1 MSFDELEYG
10 NPTQEELLLI
20 KKETYL
26 DVLFPDL
33 CYYSFPSNS
42 SDATVEELNN
52 IVECLSAV
60 KGKLEFENRYKIY
73 DRSLPTYFKELLKR
87 HDKKVEEIDFIV
99 DSIIEDSLPLILKL
113 KYYHQRPRPYQLAH
127 YYKLKLFPY
136 KGLSNHSPSFPSGH
150 SFQAKLLTEVI
161 GNKFPELYSQ
171 MQKIL
176 DDINYSRLY
185 LGFHYQ
191 SDIDAGIFCANE
203 VLKLQEFKSKYNI

>member
-33 CYYSFPSNS
+33 CYYSFPNNS

-52 IVECLSAV
+52 IVDCLSAV
-60 KGKLEFENRYKIY
+60 KGKVEFENRYKIY
-73 DRSLPTYFKELLKR
+73 DRNLAAYFKELLRKQ
-87 HDKKVEEIDFIV
+87 DKKAEEIDFIV
-99 DSIIEDSLPLILKL
+99 DTIIEDSLPLILKL

-136 KGLSNHSPSFPSGH
+136 KGLSNHSPSYPSGH
-150 SFQAKLLTEVI
+150 AFQAKLLTEVI
-161 GNKFPELYSQ
+161 GNKFPELFSQ
-171 MQKIL
+171 MQKIF